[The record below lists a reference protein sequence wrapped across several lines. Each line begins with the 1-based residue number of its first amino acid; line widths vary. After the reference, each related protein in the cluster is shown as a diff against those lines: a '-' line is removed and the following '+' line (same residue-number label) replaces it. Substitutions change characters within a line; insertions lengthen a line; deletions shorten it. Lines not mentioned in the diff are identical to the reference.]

1 MTVCIDAW
9 AVKFPNENIGGPAR
23 RAEYIRNEIRQGVE
37 NIRNIRMSG
46 SNPEAVG

>member
-9 AVKFPNENIGGPAR
+9 VVKFPNENVGGPAR